1 MLTFPKCKT
10 ISGCIYTGTWR
21 KNVPVYT
28 VFSENGLNQIVGY
41 VKHINAGNGIVLY
54 RGQCKLYESIC
65 PSILRESNTTSQ
77 DVDKLISTLDKMS
90 NDLGMLNFFD
100 LNTDD
105 IAGWNLF
112 KKLSFESAL
121 QHYGAKTYCVDFV
134 DNHWTALWFGLYQF
148 NSGTYKKRQYY
159 KDFHENENDNICFS
173 TISDTTKQI
182 PPQPENIKIEDL
194 TSEDL
199 SYAEFLSNYSGKS
212 REFHIKE
219 LIRRKNHSA
228 QLIWL
233 QKCNNIEKYNKEA
246 LRKQVDF
253 GCDMKFA
260 HMYLFLYVAD
270 TNQTVYKGV
279 YLGTDSYT
287 IDLRKCLPS
296 TFLRPCA
303 QHGWIVKGKDASFD
317 FSKRVV
323 CVIRI
328 NIPLVSNMLGN
339 GTLTSVANF
348 FPTPEHD
355 YGYSMLLERQ
365 KGSGY
370 YRHTKY
376 QPILPEKMISL
387 PFIE

>member
-1 MLTFPKCKT
+1 MLTFPKSKT
-10 ISGCIYTGTWR
+10 ISGCIYTGTWK
-21 KNVPVYT
+21 KNIPVYT

-65 PSILRESNTTSQ
+65 PSILRESNKSSQ
-77 DVDKLISTLDKMS
+77 DVDNLISTLDKMS
-90 NDLGMLNFFD
+90 NDLGMLKFFD

-148 NSGTYKKRQYY
+148 DSGTYIKRQYY
-159 KDFHENENDNICFS
+159 GDSHENDNIHFWAN
-173 TISDTTKQI
+173 SDIIKQI
-182 PPQPENIKIEDL
+182 PKEPEPIKIEDL
-194 TSEDL
+194 TSKDL
-199 SYAEFLSNYSGKS
+199 LYANSLSNRSGKS
-212 REFHIKE
+212 KEFHIKD
-219 LIRRKNHSA
+219 LLRRKNYAAHDR
-228 QLIWL
+228 WL
-233 QKCNNIEKYNKEA
+233 QKCNNIEKDNAEA
-246 LRKQVDF
+246 STKQLILEN
-253 GCDMKFA
+253 DMKMA

-270 TNQTVYKGV
+270 TNQTVYKGI
-279 YLGTDSYT
+279 YFGTDSYT

-303 QHGWIVKGKDASFD
+303 QHGWIVKGKDDSFD

-328 NIPLVSNMLGN
+328 NVPLVSDMLGN

-387 PFIE
+387 PLIE